1 VANVASVSSSPA
13 VAFERLKF
21 DPSCPRA
28 WKSTG
33 ELVIGFTDS
42 ENSKPLLISTHQ
54 REISTWLGLLD
65 GSRNLDD
72 LLLTGS
78 AMGLSHTQLRELLTE
93 LIRAGHVYSVENVPL
108 SGNSPHLATNL
119 RCDARLIGM
128 SAHKLI
134 AKRQSL
140 RVLVEGSGQAAFGLV
155 NALTEAQLNVG
166 WRPMNTQRIR
176 AEEIPR
182 ELFSKNFVNQKWS
195 QCAKPIAAARLVFAM
210 NESHDFVELEN
221 SYSNAIVVPVT
232 VHSRR
237 MAIGPILGAV
247 NSACASCLHEVRKSN
262 DSDWALLTV
271 QALHQKRALPIL
283 SERWLTSL
291 LSLCVNIAIE
301 FADTDNILDLT
312 ATSLELAPPNPVWQ
326 SRSWRLKT
334 STECEHLKSF
344 QSA

>member
-1 VANVASVSSSPA
+1 MTSLSSL
-13 VAFERLKF
+13 ERLKF
-21 DPSCPRA
+21 DPACPRA

-42 ENSKPLLISTHQ
+42 ANSKPILISTNQ
-54 REISTWLGLLD
+54 REISTWIGLLD

-78 AMGLSHTQLRELLTE
+78 AMGLSHSQLRELIAQ
-93 LIRAGHVYSVENVPL
+93 LISIGHVYSVENVPL

-119 RCDARLIGM
+119 RCDARLIGVT
-128 SAHKLI
+128 AQNLI
-134 AKRQSL
+134 TKRQSL
-140 RVLVEGSGQAAFGLV
+140 TVLVEGSGQAAFGLV
-155 NALTEAQLNVG
+155 NALSEVQVNVG
-166 WRPMNTQRIR
+166 WRPMNTSRIR

-182 ELFSKNFVNQKWS
+182 DLVTNDYVNQKWS
-195 QCAKPIAAARLVFAM
+195 QCAKPVNSPRLVFSL

-221 SYSNAIVVPVT
+221 SYANAIVIPVT

-237 MAIGPILGAV
+237 VAIGPILGAI
-247 NSACASCLHEVRKSN
+247 NSTCASCLHDLRKQN

-291 LSLCVNIAIE
+291 LSLCVNIAVE
-301 FADTDNILDLT
+301 FADTNQVLDLT
-312 ATSLELAPPNPVWQ
+312 QSSLELAPPNPIWQ
-326 SRSWRLKT
+326 IRKWKGSNQKDCDHS
-334 STECEHLKSF
+334 KSF
-344 QSA
+344 QNA

>member
-1 VANVASVSSSPA
+1 VGNLPFMTLRPPA
-13 VAFERLKF
+13 TFERLKF

-42 ENSKPLLISTHQ
+42 ANSKPLLVTSHQ
-54 REISTWLGLLD
+54 REISTWIGLLD
-65 GSRNLDD
+65 GSRNIED

-78 AMGLSHTQLRELLTE
+78 AMGLAHSWLRELLDE
-93 LIRAGHVYSVENVPL
+93 LINAGHVYSVENVPL

-119 RCDARLIGM
+119 RCDARLIGI

-134 AKRQSL
+134 TKRQNL

-155 NALTEAQLNVG
+155 NALSEVQMNVG
-166 WRPMNTQRIR
+166 WRPLNSQRIR

-182 ELFSKNFVNQKWS
+182 DLPAKDFINQKWS
-195 QCAKPIAAARLVFAM
+195 QCAKAVISPRLVFAM
-210 NESHDFVELEN
+210 NESHDLVELEN
-221 SYSNAIVVPVT
+221 SYPNAIVVPVT

-247 NSACASCLHEVRKSN
+247 NSVCASCLHDLRKLN

-283 SERWLTSL
+283 SERWLFSL
-291 LSLCVNIAIE
+291 LSLCVNIAVE
-301 FADTDNILDLT
+301 FADTDQVLDLT
-312 ATSLELAPPNPVWQ
+312 SSSLELAPPNPVWQ
-326 SRSWRLKT
+326 SRNWTLNKSD
-334 STECEHLKSF
+334 SCEHSKSF
-344 QSA
+344 QNA